1 MTDITIKK
9 LIDLELER
17 ANNKFPQFKSR
28 HEAYGV
34 MLEEAEEAAEELED
48 IYESITAYYWEAC
61 RRDEEEVADL
71 LIHLE
76 NGVNCAIKELI
87 QLGAMI
93 QKAKKIG

>member
-1 MTDITIKK
+1 MSDAIKK

-34 MLEEAEEAAEELED
+34 MLEEVEEAAEELED
-48 IYESITAYYWEAC
+48 IYEGITVDYWAAC
-61 RRDEEEVADL
+61 RRDKEEVADL

>member
-17 ANNKFPQFKSR
+17 ANSKFPRFMSR

-34 MLEEAEEAAEELED
+34 MLEEVEEAAEELED
-48 IYESITAYYWEAC
+48 VYEGITVDYWAVC
-61 RRDEEEVADL
+61 RRDKEEVADL